1 MGERLNHL
9 NHQEQPGAAAAG
21 STSAPGRSSEVVL
34 SVVIPAHNE
43 SARLPATLQAVLGLL
58 QSRSEAFEV
67 LVVDDGSTDDT
78 AELVQRVCRESPE
91 VRLLR
96 HPTNFG
102 KGAAVRNGML
112 NARGEY
118 ILFTDADL
126 SAPIA
131 EAERLLEP
139 LKNGYDVAFGSRGL
153 RPEWISQRQSR
164 IREAAGRLFNFW
176 TRSIAGLN
184 FRDTQCGFKAFRRQA
199 AETIFARQRISGFG
213 FDVEVLYLARKF
225 GYRVLEVPVHW
236 AHCEGSTV
244 HMLRDSA
251 RMFMDLLRIR
261 WNNRRGKYALEAGN
275 FPEASRFPQR

>member
-1 MGERLNHL
+1 MGERLNH
-9 NHQEQPGAAAAG
+9 EARPEAAAARSG
-21 STSAPGRSSEVVL
+21 SEPGRSAAVVL

-43 SARLPATLQAVLGLL
+43 SARLPSTLQAVLSLL
-58 QSRSEAFEV
+58 QSREEPFEV
-67 LVVDDGSTDDT
+67 VVVDDGSTDDT
-78 AELVQRVCRESPE
+78 ADMVQRICREAPE

-96 HPTNFG
+96 HPAQCG

-118 ILFTDADL
+118 LLFTDADL

-131 EAERLLEP
+131 DAERLLEP

-153 RPEWISQRQSR
+153 RPEWITLRQSR
-164 IREAAGRLFNFW
+164 FREAAGRLFNLW
-176 TRSIAGLN
+176 TRGIARLD

-213 FDVEVLYLARKF
+213 FDVEVLYLARKY

-236 AHCEGSTV
+236 AHSEGSTV
-244 HMLRDSA
+244 HMLRDSV
-251 RMFMDLLRIR
+251 RMFLDLLRIR
-261 WNNRRGKYALEAGN
+261 WNNWRGKYALEAGN
-275 FPEASRFPQR
+275 SPDASRFPQQ

>member
-1 MGERLNHL
+1 MGEGL
-9 NHQEQPGAAAAG
+9 NHQEQPGVTAAG
-21 STSAPGRSSEVVL
+21 SGNEPERSSEVVL
-34 SVVIPAHNE
+34 SVVIPVYNE
-43 SARLPATLQAVLGLL
+43 SSRLPSTLQAVLGLL

-67 LVVDDGSTDDT
+67 VVVDDGSTDDT
-78 AELVQRVCRESPE
+78 VELVQRVCREAPE

-153 RPEWISQRQSR
+153 RPEWISQHQSR
-164 IREAAGRLFNFW
+164 FREAAGKLFNLC
-176 TRSIAGLN
+176 TRSIAGID

-199 AETIFARQRISGFG
+199 AETIFARQRIPGFG

-236 AHCEGSTV
+236 AHSEGSTV

-251 RMFMDLLRIR
+251 RMFLDLLRIR
-261 WNNRRGKYALEAGN
+261 WNHWRGKYALESGN
-275 FPEASRFPQR
+275 SPEVSRFP

>member
-1 MGERLNHL
+1 MGERLNH
-9 NHQEQPGAAAAG
+9 EARSEAAAAG
-21 STSAPGRSSEVVL
+21 SHSELRRSSEVVL
-34 SVVIPAHNE
+34 SVVIPAFNE
-43 SARLPATLQAVLGLL
+43 SSRLPATLQAVVTLL
-58 QSRSEAFEV
+58 QSRSETFEV

-78 AELVQRVCRESPE
+78 AELVQRVCREAPE

-96 HPTNFG
+96 LPANLG

-139 LKNGYDVAFGSRGL
+139 LKNGYDVALGSRGL

-164 IREAAGRLFNFW
+164 IRGAAGRLFNLW
-176 TRSIAGLN
+176 TRSIAGLD
-184 FRDTQCGFKAFRRQA
+184 FQDTQCGFKAFRRQA
-199 AETIFARQRISGFG
+199 AETVFTRQRISGFG

-236 AHCEGSTV
+236 AHSEGSTV
-244 HMLRDSA
+244 HMLRDSV
-251 RMFMDLLRIR
+251 RMFLDLLRIR
-261 WNNRRGKYALEAGN
+261 WNNWRGRYALEAGN
-275 FPEASRFPQR
+275 PPEVSRFP

>member
-1 MGERLNHL
+1 MGERLNH
-9 NHQEQPGAAAAG
+9 QAQPGTSAAG
-21 STSAPGRSSEVVL
+21 SNSAPGRSSEVVL
-34 SVVIPAHNE
+34 SLVIPAYNE
-43 SARLPATLQAVLGLL
+43 SARLPATLQAVLSLL
-58 QSRSEAFEV
+58 RSRSEAFEV

-78 AELVQRVCRESPE
+78 AELVQRLCREASE

-126 SAPIA
+126 SAPIV

-153 RPEWISQRQSR
+153 RPEWINQRQSR
-164 IREAAGRLFNFW
+164 FREAAGRLFNFW
-176 TRSIAGLN
+176 TRGIAGLD
-184 FRDTQCGFKAFRRQA
+184 FRDTQCGFKAFSRQA

-236 AHCEGSTV
+236 AHSEGSTV
-244 HMLRDSA
+244 HMLRDSV
-251 RMFMDLLRIR
+251 RMFLDLLRIR

-275 FPEASRFPQR
+275 LPKASRFPQR

>member
-1 MGERLNHL
+1 MAERL
-9 NHQEQPGAAAAG
+9 NHQEQSGAAQAG
-21 STSAPGRSSEVVL
+21 SRSAPGRSWEIVL

-43 SARLPATLQAVLGLL
+43 SARLPATLQAVLSLL
-58 QSRSEAFEV
+58 QSRSEPFEV
-67 LVVDDGSTDDT
+67 VVVDDGSTDDT

-96 HPTNFG
+96 HPTNIG

-131 EAERLLEP
+131 EVERLLEP

-153 RPEWISQRQSR
+153 QPEWITLRQSR
-164 IREAAGRLFNFW
+164 FREAAGRLFNLW
-176 TRSIAGLN
+176 TRGIAGLD

-199 AETIFARQRISGFG
+199 AETIFARQRIPGFG

-236 AHCEGSTV
+236 AHSEGSTV
-244 HMLRDSA
+244 HMLRDSV
-251 RMFMDLLRIR
+251 RMFLDLLRIR
-261 WNNRRGKYALEAGN
+261 WNYWRGRYALEAGN
-275 FPEASRFPQR
+275 SPEVSRFPQR